1 LFFISRYS
9 ILALREHQRSTY
21 LVLWDNRCALHR
33 RDPFDP
39 NLRRVMHCTQ
49 LKGDKPF

>member
-1 LFFISRYS
+1 MLS
-9 ILALREHQRSTY
+9 LREHQRSTH
-21 LVLWDNRCALHR
+21 LVLRDNRYAMHR

-39 NLRRVMHCTQ
+39 DLRRVMHCTQ